1 MENTEQ
7 YIERAREKLRN
18 LKDKFRW
25 LNRKEVASLLDH
37 TLLKPYATKEDLR
50 RFFIE
55 GSKYNFASFCVNSYA
70 IPILAKIA
78 NEEGINATLCSVVGF
93 PLGASSSRSKAFEAS
108 EAIKNGATEID
119 MVMNIGLLKSREF
132 KEVREDIELVKR
144 EIGKDHVLKV
154 IIETAYLTNEEKI
167 DATRL
172 VMDAGADFVKTS
184 TGFGPSGAT
193 AFDVSLLSVVAD
205 GKIKVKAAG
214 GIRNY
219 YTVCAFY
226 ALGAGRIGASSSI
239 KIMEEI

>member
-25 LNRKEVASLLDH
+25 LSRQEVASLLDH

-50 RFFIE
+50 RFLIE

-144 EIGKDHVLKV
+144 EIGNDHVLKV

-193 AFDVSLLSVVAD
+193 AFDVSLLSVVSD